1 MLPVLNWRELAR
13 LVELM
18 RPKLVG
24 SHLDRLVIAERPEF
38 PQGYLKNEWVLRL
51 QDRKHEQALWV
62 SLRPRACF
70 VSIQA
75 GKGPRHAAS
84 STRSPFDQALS
95 KILGG
100 RRITGIRAIHRERLI
115 VIEFGD
121 SHWLVIALIPAL
133 PEAFVL
139 EAPSMRIL
147 ARSRTIREPS
157 KVLLHWKLPEEGRAV
172 PELALREELVGDLEG
187 WHGRVEA
194 ALEEEA
200 RQQRREHALR
210 IIREKRKALLARIG
224 QSEQELSR
232 AGSEPDW
239 GALGEL
245 LKSRL
250 HELPEPCDGHWVLD
264 EKKVPCKEGLTPRQ
278 QLERIF
284 GLSRRKRRR
293 IDEATHRLA
302 DARTALER
310 LEFSPELSPEL
321 SDDAGLVELERA
333 AGVARPEPGG
343 PRAAAGRGAGGG
355 VPARWTGK
363 AYFSRDG
370 FAILAGKSKDENLEL
385 TFKIARGN
393 DLWMHVRGRPG
404 AHVLVPVPSGKSVPL
419 ETLLDAAQLV
429 LFFSGGKNWG
439 KTEVDYT
446 FKKHVRRI
454 KDSSEASYTQNK
466 TLIVAPDPERLERL
480 LRSS

>member
-18 RPKLVG
+18 RPRLVG

-38 PQGYLKNEWVLRL
+38 PQGYLKCEWVLRL

-70 VSIQA
+70 VSLQA
-75 GKGPRHAAS
+75 GKGPRHASA

-95 KILGG
+95 KILAG

-115 VIEFGD
+115 VIEFGE

-133 PEAFVL
+133 PEALVL
-139 EAPSMRIL
+139 EAPSLRIL

-157 KVLLHWKLPEEGRAV
+157 KVRLHWKLPEEGRTV
-172 PELALREELVGDLEG
+172 PELGLREELVGDLEG

-200 RQQRREHALR
+200 RQRRREHALR

-224 QSEQELSR
+224 QAEQELSR

-239 GALGEL
+239 GTLGEL

-250 HELPEPCDGHWVLD
+250 HDLPDPCDGHWVLD
-264 EKKVPCKEGLTPRQ
+264 GQRVPCKEGLTPRQ

-284 GLSRRKRRR
+284 GLSRRMRRR
-293 IDEATHRLA
+293 IDEANHRLGES
-302 DARTALER
+302 RTELER
-310 LEFSPELSPEL
+310 LGLA
-321 SDDAGLVELERA
+321 DDASLVELERA

-343 PRAAAGRGAGGG
+343 PRAAAARGAGAG

-446 FKKHVRRI
+446 FKKHVKRI

-466 TLIVAPDPERLERL
+466 TLIVAPDAERLERL